1 MLQDNSKKKPSNL
14 FIVIGTNFISSG
26 LTNGRRSNYVWQDNS
41 LSHVNIRSE
50 NSTLSSQAQ
59 LLQALTKLIEL
70 NNYKDVNK
78 IRVLIADS
86 WLVVTEL
93 PLQNQSIRE
102 NIRQREIY
110 TKIVTSG
117 YEIDPADTIRS
128 STITNG
134 ATSLAIV
141 YPSIILN
148 ALEQLSKELNASLE
162 SVLALSAAAWNI
174 NFNNN
179 LESKNQ
185 ANRSNVQIVIDEGI
199 IIFSRSSTENVLI
212 LGESSVRTNIDINK
226 DLYQQIYTNWL
237 RLIMRDNRMKHVRCA
252 DLLDLTNSDELKEKK
267 DVFFKNNKILKQN
280 NTSVPLRLILAAQVS
295 GVNSDFDA
303 ISTSADLKFLQWS
316 IVLSL
321 FLVAL
326 VLVFKLLDTNSNIQ
340 ALSAKMKL
348 QNNQLQTKKTDK
360 TLSAEKVVKV
370 KAVNEAIKALN
381 FPLAFILRELE
392 PPRDIKVAL
401 LSLENSPDGSSSLNS
416 SKFKI
421 VAEAKNSLD
430 MTNYVAFVSSRKS
443 FSNAYL
449 LQHEINLNLTDR
461 PYRFTLEATWKE

>member
-1 MLQDNSKKKPSNL
+1 MLQDNSKKKPNIL

-26 LTNGRRSNYVWQDNS
+26 LTTGRRSNYLWLDNS
-41 LSHVNIRSE
+41 LSHVKIRNE

-59 LLQALTKLIEL
+59 LLQALKNLIEL
-70 NNYKDVNK
+70 NNYKDVNN

-93 PLQNQSIRE
+93 PLQNKSIRE

-128 STITNG
+128 STIANG

-162 SVLALSAAAWNI
+162 SLLALSAAAWNI

-199 IIFSRSSTENVLI
+199 IIFSRSSTENFLI
-212 LGESSVRTNIDINK
+212 LGESSVRTNIDTNEE
-226 DLYQQIYTNWL
+226 LYKQIHTNWL
-237 RLIMRDNRMKHVRCA
+237 RLIMRDNRMKHVRYA
-252 DLLDLTNSDELKEKK
+252 DLLDLTNSDELKDKK
-267 DVFFKNNKILKQN
+267 DVFFKHNKRLKQN

-303 ISTSADLKFLQWS
+303 ISTSFDLKFLQWS
-316 IVLSL
+316 IVIS
-321 FLVAL
+321 FFFVAL
-326 VLVFKLLDTNSNIQ
+326 VLAFNLLETNSNIQ
-340 ALSAKMKL
+340 ALSAEMKL
-348 QNNQLQTKKTDK
+348 QNNQQQIKKNDK

-370 KAVNEAIKALN
+370 NAVNDAIKALN
-381 FPLAFILRELE
+381 LPLSLILRELE

-401 LSLENSPDGSSSLNS
+401 LSLETSLNGSSSINS

-449 LQHEINLNLTDR
+449 IQHEINLNLADR